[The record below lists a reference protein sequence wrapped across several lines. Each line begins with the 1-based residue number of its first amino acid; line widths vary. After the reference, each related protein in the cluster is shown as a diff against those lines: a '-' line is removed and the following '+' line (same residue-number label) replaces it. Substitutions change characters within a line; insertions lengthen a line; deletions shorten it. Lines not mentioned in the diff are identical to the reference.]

1 MQQKYLFRLSFI
13 FFFCI
18 KCFFCLSKFSFFEMK
33 KRPARIWQVSRSLQ
47 NHFFSCRCVYF
58 GMGLGSIFPT
68 ITPKCLAQLAVY
80 VIVEVLVYIRGK
92 CTVAPLFKKKK
103 RRFSPFFFFVIQI
116 IYFSRFT
123 FLVMYNKPVV
133 FFFFGLFIFIFFW
146 EVRYLWLSR

>member
-1 MQQKYLFRLSFI
+1 MQQKISIQVIFYLF

-18 KCFFCLSKFSFFEMK
+18 KCCFCLSKFSFFEMK
-33 KRPARIWQVSRSLQ
+33 KRPVRIWQVLRSLQ

-92 CTVAPLFKKKK
+92 CTVAPLFKKKEKKK
-103 RRFSPFFFFVIQI
+103 RGGFLHFFCHPNNLFFSFYIFGGVQQACGLFFFFLVCL
-116 IYFSRFT
+116 
-123 FLVMYNKPVV
+123 FL
-133 FFFFGLFIFIFFW
+133 FFF
-146 EVRYLWLSR
+146 EK